1 MADKPTY
8 EEQATRVQQPT
19 YTEQAARIQ
28 QSTYEELTTRVKQL
42 EREAAA
48 LNITRQH
55 SARTASI
62 LQATLESTADG
73 IIVVDLKGRVLI
85 FNRRFQEI
93 CDVSDELMKSMDDNQ
108 ILAHFMELVEGPD
121 SFIEKVQKIYDSPDE
136 EVNDYVEFKDGRVF
150 ERVSLPHRL
159 GGKSVGRVWNFRDI
173 TDFKRS
179 ENELQETL
187 KTLRRALGGTIQA
200 IALTVEKKDP
210 YTAGHQQRVSDLARA
225 IATEMRLPK
234 QTIDGIRLAG
244 SIHDIGKNCVP
255 ADILSKPGKLT
266 DHEFGIIKTHPEVG
280 FEILR
285 GIRFPWPIAK
295 AILQHHER
303 LNGTGY
309 PSGLKESDIIIEAKI
324 IAVAD
329 VVEAIS
335 SHRPYRPALGINVAI
350 HEITKGRGT
359 IYDSEAVDIC
369 VKLLTEKKYQFR
381 FSNWNYGPS

>member
-1 MADKPTY
+1 
-8 EEQATRVQQPT
+8 
-19 YTEQAARIQ
+19 
-28 QSTYEELTTRVKQL
+28 
-42 EREAAA
+42 
-48 LNITRQH
+48 
-55 SARTASI
+55 
-62 LQATLESTADG
+62 
-73 IIVVDLKGRVLI
+73 VLS

-93 CDVSDELMKSMDDNQ
+93 CDLSDESMKSIDDNQ
-108 ILAHFMELVEGPD
+108 ILAHFMELVQGPD

-136 EVNDYVEFKDGRVF
+136 EVNDYVEFNDGRVF
-150 ERVSLPHRL
+150 ERVSLPQRL
-159 GGKSVGRVWNFRDI
+159 GGRTVGRVWNFRDI
-173 TDFKRS
+173 TQFKRS
-179 ENELQETL
+179 ESELQETL
-187 KTLRRALGGTIQA
+187 KILRRALGGTIQA

-225 IATEMRLPK
+225 IATELRLPK
-234 QTIDGIRLAG
+234 QTIDGVRLAG

-303 LNGTGY
+303 IDGSGY
-309 PSGLKESDIIIEAKI
+309 PSGLKGDNIIIEARV

-335 SHRPYRPALGINVAI
+335 SHRPYRPALGTSVAL
-350 HEITKGRGT
+350 HEITKGRGV
-359 IYDSEAVDIC
+359 IYDADAVDACIR
-369 VKLLTEKKYQFR
+369 LLNEKKFRFR
-381 FSNWNYGPS
+381 FSNWNYGPG

>member
-1 MADKPTY
+1 MDIDVKP
-8 EEQATRVQQPT
+8 
-19 YTEQAARIQ
+19 
-28 QSTYEELTTRVKQL
+28 SYEELQKRIGQL
-42 EREAAA
+42 EKEAAA
-48 LNITRQH
+48 LKITRQH
-55 SARTASI
+55 SAKTASI

-73 IIVVDLKGRVLI
+73 IIVVDLKGSVLS
-85 FNRRFQEI
+85 FNRRFQAI
-93 CDVSDELMKSMDDNQ
+93 CDISDELMNSMDDNQ
-108 ILAHFMELVEGPD
+108 IIAHFMELVEGPEG
-121 SFIEKVQKIYDSPDE
+121 FIEKIQKIYDSPDE
-136 EVNDYVEFKDGRVF
+136 EVNDYVEFKDGRIF
-150 ERVSLPHRL
+150 ERVSLPQRL
-159 GGKSVGRVWNFRDI
+159 GGRTVGRVWNFRDI
-173 TDFKRS
+173 TAFKRS
-179 ENELQETL
+179 EHNLQETL

-225 IATEMRLPK
+225 IATELRLPA

-303 LNGTGY
+303 IDGSGY
-309 PSGLKESDIIIEAKI
+309 PAGLKGTDIIIEARV

-335 SHRPYRPALGINVAI
+335 SHRPYRPALGTSVAL
-350 HEITKGRGT
+350 HEITKGRGI
-359 IYDSEAVDIC
+359 IYDADAVDAC
-369 VKLLTEKKYQFR
+369 VRLLKEKEFRFR
-381 FSNWNYGPS
+381 FSNWNYGPG

>member
-1 MADKPTY
+1 MDKKPC
-8 EEQATRVQQPT
+8 
-19 YTEQAARIQ
+19 
-28 QSTYEELTTRVKQL
+28 YEELENRIKEL
-42 EREAAA
+42 EKEAAA
-48 LNITRQH
+48 LKITRQH
-55 SARTASI
+55 SARTTSI
-62 LQATLESTADG
+62 LKATLESTADG
-73 IIVVDLKGRVLI
+73 IIVVDLKGHVLT
-85 FNRRFQEI
+85 FNHRFQEI
-93 CDVSDELMKSMDDNQ
+93 CDISDMLMESMDDNQ
-108 ILAHFMELVEGPD
+108 IIAHFMEMVKGPD
-121 SFIEKVQKIYDSPDE
+121 DFIEKVQKIYDSPEE
-136 EVNDYVEFKDGRVF
+136 EVNDLVEFKDGRIF
-150 ERVSLPHRL
+150 ERVSLPQRL
-159 GGKSVGRVWNFRDI
+159 GGKVVGRVWSFRDI
-173 TDFKRS
+173 TEYKRS
-179 ENELQETL
+179 ELELQETL

-234 QTIDGIRLAG
+234 ETIDGIRLAG

-309 PSGLKESDIIIEAKI
+309 PAGLEGPDIIIEAKI

-350 HEITKGRGT
+350 NEITKGSGT
-359 IYDSEAVDIC
+359 IYDADAVDIC

-381 FSNWNYGPS
+381 FSNWNYGPN